1 MRIVIVGAG
10 MVGLHIARELISE
23 GRDVV
28 LIEKNADLARQ
39 VDNELDCLVIN
50 EDGSR
55 PETLRLAKTETADW
69 FLAMTGSDA
78 ANIVACGL
86 VAAESRSTRTIAR
99 VETPFYSSLSEV
111 QRKAFGLDV
120 LINPAM
126 EAARYLAHT
135 LDEGFAED
143 VIPLHGGALQ
153 LRTVF
158 APVMPE
164 LIGKRLDELR
174 GKKKTPYLVAAVV
187 RDGAIIVPKGDCQVE
202 EPDKLYILGTPD
214 SLDELLG
221 TVKGLDDTPRKIT
234 VAGASR
240 VGECLIK
247 TLLAGEDEAKRGIA
261 AFFSRLFRRPPD
273 VTMLEDDG
281 EACKRLAH
289 EHERLNIVN
298 VDCLEEGVL
307 EAAGISNTDLFIS
320 AKNSQAENILIAQLA
335 KFLGA
340 KKTVAVTTNHR
351 FLKLGTRMDID
362 SFVCANDVVVSAV
375 LETVRAAHIRTI
387 HDFYEDDVEIVELR
401 ISGLS
406 SLVGKALKDIELP
419 REVLVAFIIQKGAVI
434 VPSGSTIIN
443 AGDEMG
449 LIAHKRHIPILEH
462 VFGGERG
469 K

>member
-1 MRIVIVGAG
+1 MRVVIVGAG
-10 MVGLHIARELISE
+10 LVGLHLARELISE

-28 LIEKNADLARQ
+28 LIEKDAELARK

-55 PETLRLAKTETADW
+55 PETLRLARTEGADW

-78 ANIVACGL
+78 VNIVACGL
-86 VAAESRSTRTIAR
+86 VAAESKTTRTIAR
-99 VETPFYSSLSEV
+99 VETPFYSSLSEA

-126 EAARYLAHT
+126 EAARSLSHT

-158 APVMPE
+158 APVMPD

-174 GKKKTPYLVAAVV
+174 GKKKTHFLVAAVV
-187 RDGAIIVPKGDCQVE
+187 RDGGIIVPKGDCLVE
-202 EPDKLYILGTPD
+202 EADKLYILGTPD
-214 SLDELLG
+214 ALDGILG
-221 TVKGLDDTPRKIT
+221 SVKGLDDTPRKIT
-234 VAGASR
+234 IVGASR
-240 VGECLIK
+240 VGERLIE
-247 TLLAGEDEAKRGIA
+247 TLLSGDEGHKRGIT

-273 VTMLEDDG
+273 VTILEDDD

-289 EHERLNIVN
+289 LHERLNIVN

-307 EAAGISNTDLFIS
+307 EASGISSTDLFIS
-320 AKNSQAENILIAQLA
+320 AKSSQAENILIAQLA

-362 SFVCANDVVVSAV
+362 SFICANDVVVSAV

-401 ISGLS
+401 INAS
-406 SLVGKALKDIELP
+406 SPLVGKALRDIELP
-419 REVLVAFIIQKGAVI
+419 REVLVAFVMQEGSVI
-434 VPSGSTIIN
+434 VPTGSTALN

-462 VFGGERG
+462 VFGGENG